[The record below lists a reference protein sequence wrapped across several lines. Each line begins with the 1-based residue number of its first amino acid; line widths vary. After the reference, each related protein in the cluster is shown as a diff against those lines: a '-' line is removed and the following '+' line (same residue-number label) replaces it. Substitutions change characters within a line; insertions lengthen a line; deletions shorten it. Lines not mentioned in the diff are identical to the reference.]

1 MIVSD
6 EVKNL
11 AKALSKFQGEIQ
23 NPKNTNTN
31 PYFKSKYAPLQ
42 EVLNIVRPVLAKY
55 GLSVVQSPSSDGK
68 TVAVTTVLLHET
80 GEWIEFDPVVLI
92 AEKATPQ
99 GVGSAITYGRRYSLS
114 AALGIASEDDD
125 DGNEASKPDDGNKAS
140 KPEQKKEQPKQQ
152 KKPEQPKDDTER
164 KKFFATLQKWAKEQ
178 KFDLAKVEEISKGL
192 ICKAMD
198 VNSRSELTPEQW
210 GKLNNEKW
218 FEALCENIKKQLDG
232 EAIAKAE
239 GREENERL

>member
-1 MIVSD
+1 
-6 EVKNL
+6 
-11 AKALSKFQGEIQ
+11 
-23 NPKNTNTN
+23 
-31 PYFKSKYAPLQ
+31 
-42 EVLNIVRPVLAKY
+42 
-55 GLSVVQSPSSDGK
+55 VQSPSSDGK
-68 TVAVTTVLLHET
+68 TVTVTTVLLHET

-164 KKFFATLQKWAKEQ
+164 KKFFATLQEWAKEQ
-178 KFDLAKVEEISKGL
+178 KFDWAKVEEISKGL

-239 GREENERL
+239 GIGEDG